1 MENVKVMI
9 AVPCM
14 GTVGTDFFSSI
25 IHLRNDGNTYIG
37 IESNSLVYSAR
48 ANLTMRAIEIGA
60 KYILFIDSDM
70 VFPPELVEQMVKVAE
85 ENDADLLTGL
95 YFKRK
100 LPTQPLI
107 CDEVYFK
114 QDPQTGMVDTGA
126 RIYED
131 YPRDSVFEI
140 AACGMGCCLIKMS
153 AIQDCANAC
162 RMSPYQPLP
171 GLSEDFSFCFR
182 MKQLGKKMLC
192 DSRVKVGHV
201 GTIIFDESV
210 WLRQQTMKGGDEK

>member
-1 MENVKVMI
+1 MGKVLI

-14 GTVGTDFFSSI
+14 GSVSADFFDSI
-25 IHLRNDGNTYIG
+25 VHLRNDGTNLLAL
-37 IESNSLVYSAR
+37 EANSLVYNAR
-48 ANLTMRAIEIGA
+48 AHLTMKAIEIGA
-60 KYILFIDSDM
+60 EWMMFIDSDM
-70 VFPPELVEQMVKVAE
+70 VFPPDVIEKLLDTAISE
-85 ENDADLLTGL
+85 EADLVTGI

-100 LPTQPLI
+100 FPTQPVI
-107 CDEVYFK
+107 CKNIYWS
-114 QDPQTGMVDTGA
+114 QDPKTGELDGGA
-126 RIYED
+126 EVYED
-131 YPRDSVFEI
+131 YPRDSVFPIE
-140 AACGMGCCLIKMS
+140 ACGMACTLIKLS

-192 DSRVKVGHV
+192 DSRVKVGHI
-201 GTIIFDESV
+201 GTMIFDEAV